1 MSLGFYEK
9 GKHAVR
15 FWLMRRL
22 PPCKETVEIISQ
34 SFERPLSLRERIIVR
49 LHFWICVWCQ
59 WYMEQLQMLRETL
72 RAKADEGPE
81 LDSALSPGLSLE
93 ARERIKRQLS
103 GGK

>member
-15 FWLMRRL
+15 FWLLRRL
-22 PPCKETVEIISQ
+22 PPCKEMVEIVSQ
-34 SFERPLSLRERIIVR
+34 SFERPLSLRERIIVK

-59 WYMEQLQMLRETL
+59 WYMEHLKMLRKSL
-72 RAKADEGPE
+72 RAKADQIPE
-81 LDSALSPGLSLE
+81 MDSALSPGLSFE

>member
-1 MSLGFYEK
+1 MRIGFYEK

-15 FWLMRRL
+15 FWLLRRL
-22 PPCKETVEIISQ
+22 PPCKETVEIVSQ
-34 SFERPLSLRERIIVR
+34 SFERPLLLRERIMVR

-59 WYMEQLQMLRETL
+59 WYMEQLQVLRETL
-72 RAKADEGPE
+72 RAKAEEGPA
-81 LDSALSPGLSLE
+81 LDSVLSPGLSFE